1 MPGLRSIRARIIATF
16 SLLLLLIVG
25 ISGVSFLRFG
35 NGQVDAPA
43 IENTSRTVA
52 ALSDIDVELTLEL
65 ESVRAFPVT
74 TDWSFADTFRDS
86 ITRVQTHI
94 QEAQAL
100 QTDSGDAQA
109 LAALDDISRQVKE
122 ISLQGEGAFLFTEV
136 DDPQQATTARSQLE
150 GSISNLRPAV
160 ADLISEQQRQL
171 DLALASTPSD
181 DTLLLAAQLGFA
193 GLALVVGGFAALALA
208 RSILRPL
215 SSLRASV
222 KAIAR
227 GNVATGPQISGAAE
241 FESLAKDLDRMIVAL
256 LSKETAEAGAA
267 EAETR
272 YRQLAERTAD
282 LVFRVDVQKGLT
294 YANPAWEKVTGFTLD
309 ELASGPEIV
318 GRLVHP
324 DHWQSFVGLWKAMLS
339 GNVPEGP
346 IALKCLH
353 KDGET
358 IWLTFSFLPTYDED
372 GRLIEIEGTGRDTT
386 MISHLVKEVRQ
397 RDDQLRLFLNLSNA
411 SATAIDFD
419 EAADRALEAV
429 LELLTRAEAGFLMA
443 YNRHRDLLEV
453 RAVRGLDQKVMSKLV
468 AKPGEG
474 LIGEAFQS
482 GETQLHSS
490 IKQLAAEGGL
500 GPEGEE
506 LFKQATGESGLP
518 QSIACA
524 PLGIGETPF
533 GCLVLVTFSEGSS
546 FEPSDLDLLQAAA
559 AQVALPLENAHLRA
573 ETDLRAI
580 TDDLTGLYNRAYFQQ
595 RLAEEIERAKRYD
608 HGLAVMIAD
617 IDNFKSYN
625 DTRGQEAADKVL
637 SLAAASIRSQM
648 RRSDVA
654 CRYSGDEFAAI
665 LMHTDS
671 TRAQIVLERM
681 GKALANKLKELNDPA
696 ATQLSLSAGLA
707 CYPDDATTAD
717 DLVRL
722 ADISLY
728 SSKLASS
735 EPAHTV

>member
-1 MPGLRSIRARIIATF
+1 MPGLRSIRARIIAAF

-25 ISGVSFLRFG
+25 IALVSFLRSG
-35 NGQVDAPA
+35 SDQVDTAA
-43 IENTSRTVA
+43 IENASRTVA
-52 ALSDIDVELTLEL
+52 ALGDIDVELTLEL

-74 TDWSFADTFRDS
+74 KDWSFADTFRDS
-86 ITRVQTHI
+86 VTRVQAHI

-100 QTDSGDAQA
+100 QSDPSDPEA

-136 DDPQQATTARSQLE
+136 DDSEQATAARAQIQS
-150 GSISNLRPAV
+150 SISNLRPAV
-160 ADLISEQQRQL
+160 ADLIGEQQRQL
-171 DLALASTPSD
+171 DLALASTPAD

-193 GLALVVGGFAALALA
+193 GLALVVGGWAALALA

-222 KAIAR
+222 RAIAR
-227 GNVATGPQISGAAE
+227 GQVTTGPQISGSAE
-241 FESLAKDLDRMIVAL
+241 FESLAKDLDRMVVAL
-256 LSKETAEAGAA
+256 LAKETAETGAA
-267 EAETR
+267 QAETR

-282 LVFRVDVQKGLT
+282 LVFRIDVQKGLT

-324 DHWQSFVGLWKAMLS
+324 DHWRSFVSLWKGMLS
-339 GNVPEGP
+339 GNIPEGP

-353 KDGET
+353 RDGET
-358 IWLTFSFLPTYDED
+358 IWLTFTFLATYDDD
-372 GRLIEIEGTGRDTT
+372 GRLMEIEGTGRDTT

-411 SATAIDFD
+411 SATAMGFD

-429 LELLTRAEAGFLMA
+429 LELLARAEAGFLMA
-443 YNRHRDLLEV
+443 YNRRRDLLEV
-453 RAVRGLDQKVMSKLV
+453 RAVRGLDHKVMSKLV

-474 LIGEAFQS
+474 LIGEAFES

-490 IKQLAAEGGL
+490 IKELAAAGGL

-506 LFKQATGESGLP
+506 LLKQATGESGLP
-518 QSIACA
+518 QSIACT
-524 PLGIGETPF
+524 PLGTGERPF
-533 GCLVLVTFSEGSS
+533 GCLVLVTFSEGS
-546 FEPSDLDLLQAAA
+546 FFQASDLDLLQAAA

-580 TDDLTGLYNRAYFQQ
+580 TDGLTGLYNRAYFQQ

-625 DTRGQEAADKVL
+625 ETRGQEASDKIL
-637 SLAAASIRSQM
+637 CLAADSIGSQV

-671 TRAQIVLERM
+671 TRAQTVLERM
-681 GKALANKLKELNDPA
+681 GKSFANKLKELNDPA
-696 ATQLSLSAGLA
+696 AVQLSLSAGLA

-728 SSKLASS
+728 SSKLTSS